1 MNISYGPVNKIEL
14 TMEKKKPEVV
24 AIIPARYESNRFPGK
39 PLAKIDGK
47 PMIQH
52 VVERARAV
60 KLLSRV
66 VVATDDKRIKDAVE
80 EFGGKVMLT
89 SADHSSGTDRCLE
102 VLEVLEKN
110 NDTFFDIDHYIP
122 VSFDAGQVLNINI

>member
-1 MNISYGPVNKIEL
+1 
-14 TMEKKKPEVV
+14 MEKKKPKVV

-60 KLLSRV
+60 S
-66 VVATDDKRIKDAVE
+66 
-80 EFGGKVMLT
+80 
-89 SADHSSGTDRCLE
+89 SAYHQS
-102 VLEVLEKN
+102 
-110 NDTFFDIDHYIP
+110 
-122 VSFDAGQVLNINI
+122 